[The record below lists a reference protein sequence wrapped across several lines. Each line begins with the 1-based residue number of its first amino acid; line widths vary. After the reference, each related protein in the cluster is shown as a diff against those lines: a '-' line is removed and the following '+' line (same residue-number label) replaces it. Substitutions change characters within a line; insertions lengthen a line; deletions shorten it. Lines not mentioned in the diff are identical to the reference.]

1 MAEQLRP
8 FPCLILFP
16 FPQLPRAR
24 CEENCVNPEHCLTTD
39 WVHLWYIWLLVVLG
53 ALLLLCGLTSA
64 CFRCCLAHPQAG
76 EEAGRP
82 PYEVTVIAFDHD
94 STLQS
99 TITSLQS
106 VFGPAA
112 RRILAVAHSHSSLGQ
127 LPSCLDTLPGYE
139 EALRMSRF
147 TVSRSGQKASDR
159 PPVPEE
165 GQLPPLEKA
174 SPQTQHPPN

>member
-1 MAEQLRP
+1 MGVRIHATTSALVY
-8 FPCLILFP
+8 FI
-16 FPQLPRAR
+16 QLPGAR

-39 WVHLWYIWLLVVLG
+39 WVHLWYIWLLVVIG
-53 ALLLLCGLTSA
+53 ALLLLCGLTSV
-64 CFRCCLAHPQAG
+64 CLRCCCLSHQQNG
-76 EEAGRP
+76 EDRGP
-82 PYEVTVIAFDHD
+82 PPFEVTVIAFDHD

-127 LPSCLDTLPGYE
+127 LSSSLDTLPGYE
-139 EALRMSRF
+139 EALHMSRF
-147 TVSRSGQKASDR
+147 TVGTCGQKASEL

-165 GQLPPLEKA
+165 KQLTPREE
-174 SPQTQHPPN
+174 SPRIEHSSS